1 MTTEEGL
8 SNKLYKWK
16 VLLLKPDYLL
26 KYNNKKK
33 QIAEARLI
41 KPDKFCIFKNI

>member
-8 SNKLYKWK
+8 SYKLYKWK

-33 QIAEARLI
+33 QIGQTYQTRQILY
-41 KPDKFCIFKNI
+41 F